1 MTFDHRQAVEFARGG
16 AIGERTEMAPVN
28 LALDAWGGFEADERA
43 RLGGGW
49 AYAGEVRPTR
59 VMPPVQPCAARR
71 CRSTT
76 AGVGAALRRSR

>member
-49 AYAGEVRPTR
+49 AYAGEVRPHQGDATR
-59 VMPPVQPCAARR
+59 
-71 CRSTT
+71 
-76 AGVGAALRRSR
+76 AALRGQALPQHDSRGGRCIT